1 MYGGFYKAAAAA
13 FGGGRTAYAVGAGG
27 AHLGV
32 AVAGGIGGR
41 GSPAGC
47 RAGVRRGSAVR
58 AGVCAGLP
66 GGVCRCG
73 RLGGCHGIA
82 FAAAGHLGHCA
93 GGQHPLRCGFTV
105 CRQKSARGCRCRAC
119 RAGGDAAVLL
129 VFARLGHPVRGCPA
143 ALHGAAGRPAGCG
156 VCQAAA
162 ASAQG
167 AVSGAGGRRLLCAA
181 VCRGSLCAGA
191 GAVCRRRVL
200 LRGVRHLGA
209 DRRLVHCLLRR
220 ADRR

>member
-13 FGGGRTAYAVGAGG
+13 FGGGCATYAVGAGG

-105 CRQKSARGCRCRAC
+105 CRKKSARGCRCRAC

-129 VFARLGHPVRGCPA
+129 VFARLSHPVRGCPA

-209 DRRLVHCLLRR
+209 DRRLVHCLLRC

>member
-1 MYGGFYKAAAAA
+1 MYGGFYKATAAA
-13 FGGGRTAYAVGAGG
+13 FGGGRTAHAMGAGG

-32 AVAGGIGGR
+32 AVAGGVGGR
-41 GSPAGC
+41 GRPAGC

-66 GGVCRCG
+66 GGIRRCG
-73 RLGGCHGIA
+73 RFGGCHGIP

-119 RAGGDAAVLL
+119 CAGSDAAVLL
-129 VFARLGHPVRGCPA
+129 VFARRSHPVRGCPA
-143 ALHGAAGRPAGCG
+143 ALHGAAGRPAGRG

-167 AVSGAGGRRLLCAA
+167 AVSGAGGCRLLCAA
-181 VCRGSLCAGA
+181 VCCSSLCTGA
-191 GAVCRRRVL
+191 GAICRRCVL
-200 LRGVRHLGA
+200 LCGVRHLGA

-220 ADRR
+220 TDRC